1 MTANI
6 YAKIPAEAID
16 IAEAHLNK
24 SEFRVWLYLW
34 KVDAF
39 GDKMRVF
46 PSPEKIGEA
55 LNLHK
60 RTVTR
65 ACDTLEEL
73 GIFTYKIQEWQG
85 INHYGSKSDQ
95 ARDKLAKK
103 FQIETSV
110 VSGCCDSAVQ
120 NLTERSNFGQNDP
133 NRDSAVQNLT
143 ERSQKCTELSN
154 FGQDCQNQG
163 SKVAPE
169 ASFTPSNNSL
179 ITINN
184 SLTNQGEQNFNET
197 RNEREEE
204 FIDFSGNGEEKNFNQ
219 EVEIVESVQATLKI
233 VQESL
238 NQKGSNKA
246 DSEREVKPESAN
258 NGEDHFSAA
267 PPETF
272 FKNLRD
278 FVIYEAK
285 QDPKINAPEIWA
297 DTVIRRNRADWQ
309 EKWAAW
315 EKSRAQT
322 TTYTPPKVEI
332 SPDPDVRRRAVEEAK
347 KLLPEWM
354 RRNRG

>member
-73 GIFTYKIQEWQG
+73 GLFTFKIQEWQG

-169 ASFTPSNNSL
+169 ADFTPSNNSL

-184 SLTNQGEQNFNET
+184 SLTNEGEQNFNET
-197 RNEREEE
+197 RNERL
-204 FIDFSGNGEEKNFNQ
+204 S
-219 EVEIVESVQATLKI
+219 
-233 VQESL
+233 
-238 NQKGSNKA
+238 
-246 DSEREVKPESAN
+246 
-258 NGEDHFSAA
+258 
-267 PPETF
+267 
-272 FKNLRD
+272 
-278 FVIYEAK
+278 
-285 QDPKINAPEIWA
+285 
-297 DTVIRRNRADWQ
+297 
-309 EKWAAW
+309 
-315 EKSRAQT
+315 
-322 TTYTPPKVEI
+322 
-332 SPDPDVRRRAVEEAK
+332 
-347 KLLPEWM
+347 
-354 RRNRG
+354 